1 MRKILLTIDRFEH
14 YGHAF
19 YDLMW
24 IFNGYI
30 PAELNTIFMQGDW
43 VSRVFFH
50 HFYSYADYDLPYG
63 ADVENALSCNS
74 FACSTASYVRLVEK
88 GIKQPRIK
96 IFPLTVNNQFASASG
111 VFTDKLEKALLI
123 SSGYNKN
130 LVELTESFQTRNIE
144 LDYYNLD
151 SAPGPVTPALLSQYQ
166 LIIGDEAR
174 VVLAMGMGLPV
185 VISNRSK
192 SAGTQ

>member
-14 YGHAF
+14 YGQHESIFFDLIEYFHRHNWQVDVFAKTTGRYWLNNLNIINENKTIRLLEQPDGQLHAF

-74 FACSTASYVRLVEK
+74 FACSTAS
-88 GIKQPRIK
+88 
-96 IFPLTVNNQFASASG
+96 
-111 VFTDKLEKALLI
+111 
-123 SSGYNKN
+123 
-130 LVELTESFQTRNIE
+130 
-144 LDYYNLD
+144 
-151 SAPGPVTPALLSQYQ
+151 
-166 LIIGDEAR
+166 
-174 VVLAMGMGLPV
+174 
-185 VISNRSK
+185 
-192 SAGTQ
+192 